1 MFQKI
6 YKRPNFLES
15 ILINDY
21 RVLFGEELMLKVQKI
36 YFTEKYH
43 LFNRKLTYLLQARY
57 FCDFSLN
64 YLFDGIQIISAM
76 TPFF

>member
-43 LFNRKLTYLLQARY
+43 LFNRKLTYLLQASY

-64 YLFDGIQIISAM
+64 YLMESRSFPQ
-76 TPFF
+76 